1 VDWKISV
8 STKDWKLER
17 LSTPTAGRTI
27 FSSAR
32 RWIEPLSLVFGTLVS
47 NALVKNR
54 QIDLWQRYRKTFF
67 PIVPSLDMTPIAPET
82 ELKLCISAILCEWML
97 CRAANPDIETIS
109 FEDAERWFVGDTN
122 GFIPGLLLSGS
133 DWVPPECTKELE
145 GLSFDV
151 DFLDLIPYI
160 LELFNNVTTNGS
172 IPDKQS
178 LRVMKRR
185 MGVVYTPTDLADF
198 IISQTLGYHKGK
210 AFELEMAEGTFAVL
224 DPACGTGIFLRSALD
239 AMKKTWG
246 TKHSTWHLL
255 KCLYGMD
262 VSPQAI
268 QSCSFTLMG
277 HCLNDLKQEGLSPW
291 RIWQAIRGN
300 LAVLDSTLVVRDQ
313 SRSDDSFSKAR
324 LRTQIRAELM
334 TSSTS
339 ENLESLQKRNT
350 ADNES
355 RHSFHLSSACL
366 EPIAGKPLKP
376 EDIFPERSDGFSLV
390 IGNPPYSRLPWDSYT
405 GVRSANFRTA
415 PSSPNQKS
423 SSCYPLFVEM
433 MWQQTGS
440 TSSSAGMVVPLSI
453 AYSSSPSIRHLRKAI
468 EETPGTWRFVFFDR
482 TPDSLFGD
490 DVKTR
495 NAVVLWSKGLN
506 TDVHNILT
514 GPLLR
519 WNSRNR
525 KTLFD
530 RIDYTPLTAISI
542 HEFIPKV
549 GSDFEVGLYYQV
561 RKENNKLS
569 SLYSQAHNAGAF
581 ERRDG
586 KLVFYN
592 STAYNWIP
600 VFRVLS
606 DSFDHNLRQDMRPSL
621 RVLDCIDEK
630 YAWFVFACL
639 VSRITYWLWR
649 VEADGFHVTKE
660 FIDRLPFHPYALS
673 KHCSEQLLF
682 LAERMWIGMLE
693 HPVESINKGKRTVS
707 YYPYACEHELDAIDT
722 ILLGSLGLSNNYV
735 SFLKKFVMENI
746 VAGRYDEL
754 RTNPALRRLGKKEGQ
769 HD

>member
-1 VDWKISV
+1 MNWRISA
-8 STKDWKLER
+8 STKDWELER
-17 LSTPTAGRTI
+17 LSIPAAGRTI

-32 RWIEPLSLVFGTLVS
+32 RWIEPLSLVFGTLVK

-67 PIVPSLDMTPIAPET
+67 PVVPSLDMMPIAPET

-97 CRAANPDIETIS
+97 CRAANPDIKTIS
-109 FEDAERWFVGDTN
+109 FEDAECWFVGDTK
-122 GFIPGLLLSGS
+122 GFVPGLLLSET
-133 DWVPPECTKELE
+133 DWIPPECTKELE
-145 GLSFDV
+145 DLSFDV
-151 DFLDLIPYI
+151 NFLNLLPYI
-160 LELFNNVTTNGS
+160 LELFDNVTTNGS

-178 LRVMKRR
+178 LRAMKRR

-198 IISQTLGYHKGK
+198 IIGQTLGHHRK
-210 AFELEMAEGTFAVL
+210 AFPIEMAEGTFAVL

-246 TKHSTWHLL
+246 TKHSTWDLV

-268 QSCSFTLMG
+268 QSCSFILVG

-300 LAVLDSTLVVRDQ
+300 LAVVDSTLVVRDQ
-313 SRSDDSFSKAR
+313 TRSDDSFSKAR
-324 LRTQIRAELM
+324 LRAQIRAELTM
-334 TSSTS
+334 SSTS
-339 ENLESLQKRNT
+339 ENLESLHKRNT
-350 ADNES
+350 AASES
-355 RHSFHLSSACL
+355 RHSSYLSSTCL
-366 EPIAGKPLKP
+366 EPTVGKPSKL
-376 EDIFPERSDGFSLV
+376 EDSFPERSDGFSVV

-405 GVRSANFRTA
+405 GVRAANFRTA
-415 PSSPNQKS
+415 PSSPNKKS

-440 TSSSAGMVVPLSI
+440 KLSSAGMVVPLSI
-453 AYSSSPSIRHLRKAI
+453 AYGSSPSIRHLRKAI
-468 EETPGTWRFVFFDR
+468 EEKPGTWRFAFFDR

-490 DVKTR
+490 SVKTR
-495 NAVVLWSKGLN
+495 NAVVLWSKDLN

-525 KTLFD
+525 KTLFNQ
-530 RIDYTPLTAISI
+530 IDYTPLIGISI
-542 HEFIPKV
+542 HEFIPKL

-569 SLYSQAHNAGAF
+569 SLYGQAHNAGVF

-600 VFRVLS
+600 IFRVLS

-621 RVLDCIDEK
+621 RALDCIDEK

-639 VSRITYWLWR
+639 VSRIAYWLWR
-649 VEADGFHVTKE
+649 VEGDGFHVTKE

-673 KHCSEQLLF
+673 EHSFEQLVF
-682 LAERMWIGMLE
+682 LAERMWIGMLK

-707 YYPYACEHELDAIDT
+707 YYPYACEHELDTIDS
-722 ILLGSLGLSNNYV
+722 ILLGSHGLPNNCV
-735 SFLKKFVMENI
+735 SFLKRFVMENI
-746 VAGRYDEL
+746 VAGRYDEIQ
-754 RTNPALRRLGKKEGQ
+754 TNPALRRLGNKESQRG
-769 HD
+769 